1 MSLFFLSTKPIW
13 KIKNQIQSYKKEK
26 EKKTRGERAE
36 LSGRKRNL
44 YSNNWENIR
53 NEKQMQISVKG
64 MELVICETVF
74 AKKPIQLKKRLET
87 KTQLK
92 LEMKKTKTKQMQ
104 NKRKS

>member
-1 MSLFFLSTKPIW
+1 
-13 KIKNQIQSYKKEK
+13 
-26 EKKTRGERAE
+26 
-36 LSGRKRNL
+36 
-44 YSNNWENIR
+44 
-53 NEKQMQISVKG
+53 MQISVKG

-104 NKRKS
+104 NKRKSWNN